1 MNHGYI
7 HEISTINPNEAEAA
21 YKPTMGH
28 HRLYFQVDSAAPS
41 QHVKR
46 SNFCVPRT
54 HFEACSLW
62 VWFKILPKNGWSDA
76 GHEQFFVNMS
86 VPKPGSVTNSRRT
99 CCFTSFLTWCFP
111 LCTWSIGSAA
121 MKLGAATSVP
131 AKDGYVAS
139 QSLLQCLRGKLEP
152 ESFVCE
158 PGAPIRRGAHGG
170 GVLSPPARWGS
181 RFYQSCFLFLL
192 LLLSNYGTMG
202 LRMKWY
208 SGLCCEFDVHKKK
221 YDSKMIL
228 WYQFSSTLR
237 KGRRS

>member
-1 MNHGYI
+1 MLGMN
-7 HEISTINPNEAEAA
+7 
-21 YKPTMGH
+21 
-28 HRLYFQVDSAAPS
+28 
-41 QHVKR
+41 
-46 SNFCVPRT
+46 
-54 HFEACSLW
+54 
-62 VWFKILPKNGWSDA
+62 
-76 GHEQFFVNMS
+76 
-86 VPKPGSVTNSRRT
+86 
-99 CCFTSFLTWCFP
+99 SFLWICQCLSRVLRPILGEPAVLPLFLPNVSPLYIFVPGLLAALPETWRY
-111 LCTWSIGSAA
+111 
-121 MKLGAATSVP
+121 KLGP

-192 LLLSNYGTMG
+192 LLLLSNYGTMG

-228 WYQFSSTLR
+228 WYQFSSTFR